1 MRIRIKFYNRMRQ
14 FAPDGRDD
22 LEFTLDEGSTLA
34 ALIRRLA
41 VPPDLHFLAL
51 VNGQRA
57 DSATPLHDGDAL
69 VLLTPAEGG

>member
-1 MRIRIKFYNRMRQ
+1 MRVRIKFYNRMRQ

-34 ALIRRLA
+34 ALSTRLA
-41 VPPDLHFLAL
+41 VPPDLHFIAL

-57 DSATPLHDGDAL
+57 DSTTPLRDGDVL
-69 VLLTPAEGG
+69 ILLTPAEGG